1 MSNLCK
7 QLEDTPKKYKKECEK
22 KLCSK
27 LEKFEVINI
36 SILPKLIQ
44 YILHIPSKI
53 PTIKKKDKL
62 DKQIP
67 KFTWINKQE
76 LPVIERITQPQ

>member
-27 LEKFEVINI
+27 LEKFEFINI
-36 SILPKLIQ
+36 SILSKLI
-44 YILHIPSKI
+44 
-53 PTIKKKDKL
+53 
-62 DKQIP
+62 
-67 KFTWINKQE
+67 
-76 LPVIERITQPQ
+76 

>member
-7 QLEDTPKKYKKECEK
+7 QLEDTPKKSKKECEK

-36 SILPKLIQ
+36 SILPKLI
-44 YILHIPSKI
+44 
-53 PTIKKKDKL
+53 
-62 DKQIP
+62 
-67 KFTWINKQE
+67 
-76 LPVIERITQPQ
+76 